1 MTRPIDF
8 GETGMSYADAAMRPS
23 SKGIPQTQP
32 TAQLDVEALVGR
44 KTHEDW
50 TEVLSDVFYIRWTR
64 GPDYERAYLCV
75 DDGEPDT
82 CDFAIVPFGQA
93 ELFKAALLAHIAGE
107 DARVAAAVAGER
119 KRCAL
124 LGFDHAEMWRER
136 RDEPGYDQVI
146 AAAAWDAT
154 HDLAAAIRETPSAE

>member
-1 MTRPIDF
+1 M
-8 GETGMSYADAAMRPS
+8 
-23 SKGIPQTQP
+23 

-44 KTHEDW
+44 FAHAVSEW
-50 TEVLSDVFYIRWTR
+50 SSAFER
-64 GPDYERAYLCV
+64 GLDCTALATDMLEA
-75 DDGEPDT
+75 
-82 CDFAIVPFGQA
+82 
-93 ELFKAALLAHIAGE
+93 KAALLAHIAGE
-107 DARVAAAVAGER
+107 DARVAASVAGER

-154 HDLAAAIRETPSAE
+154 HDLAAAIRETPSA